1 MIGTLFSLNHC
12 ARAVALLVALGA
24 CAKQADDP
32 RIQLTDVGFAL
43 HLPPAMQQ
51 ALDSLAP
58 GFRAVRTASYR
69 SDVSQAAAA
78 GSAAMPA
85 LFAAIGDFDRDG
97 TVDAVVE
104 GTTPGDS
111 ALRVI
116 AILNGSKPTA
126 VEVARFDVYDAD
138 AVGTYLSNPTAGHG
152 GAFEVVSYPDSSM
165 LFRYANGSFTGAKF
179 GN

>member
-1 MIGTLFSLNHC
+1 MTLFS
-12 ARAVALLVALGA
+12 RFLVLSIVLGA
-24 CAKQADDP
+24 CAKTADAP
-32 RIQLTDVGFAL
+32 QIQLSDVGFTL
-43 HLPPAMQQ
+43 HLPGAMQH

-58 GFRAVRTASYR
+58 GFRTVQAASYR

-78 GSAAMPA
+78 AGGLPA
-85 LFAAIGDFDRDG
+85 LFAVVGDFDRDG
-97 TVDAVVE
+97 TQDAVAE

-116 AILNGSKPTA
+116 AIMNGVKPRA
-126 VEVARFDVYDAD
+126 IEVARVATYDAD
-138 AVGTYLSNPTAGHG
+138 AVGTYLSGPTDGRT

-165 LFRYANGSFTGAKF
+165 LFRYADGAFEGTRF

>member
-1 MIGTLFSLNHC
+1 MKHFSFAAALF
-12 ARAVALLVALGA
+12 VAFGA

-43 HLPPAMQQ
+43 HLPPTMQH

-58 GFRAVRTASYR
+58 GFRAVRTTSYR

-111 ALRVI
+111 SLRVI

-126 VEVARFDVYDAD
+126 MEVARIDVYDAD
-138 AVGTYLSNPTAGHG
+138 AVGTYLSSPTAGHT

-165 LFRYANGSFTGAKF
+165 LFSYAKGTFTGAKF